1 MGSME
6 RLDTIDSIRG
16 RKGPFV
22 GDHGRKRIEF
32 GGWYVVHD
40 GGGSLSP
47 DPPMS
52 GRRRLDDGPEEMIDS
67 VLARDRTLTW
77 ANAGRTAV
85 DLVG

>member
-40 GGGSLSP
+40 GGGSLS
-47 DPPMS
+47 
-52 GRRRLDDGPEEMIDS
+52 LQEMCGGAS
-67 VLARDRTLTW
+67 
-77 ANAGRTAV
+77 
-85 DLVG
+85 

>member
-1 MGSME
+1 
-6 RLDTIDSIRG
+6 
-16 RKGPFV
+16 
-22 GDHGRKRIEF
+22 
-32 GGWYVVHD
+32 
-40 GGGSLSP
+40 
-47 DPPMS
+47 MS